1 MTEQT
6 MISPPRQT
14 PPPPPPAPPEKSGGN
29 NRMLLIGGLAA
40 VALLVVIII
49 AAVLIVPRLLG
60 GGGDSLADVMP
71 VDTTILVEANVA
83 NLLTDDA
90 VRVGAELEDAFD
102 AAEIDYNSDEP
113 ESLLEVLDE
122 EMDDMLGLTITDD
135 ILPWIGTNLAVGILE
150 LDMEAVDEGET
161 PDIIVAATVRDN
173 DAADAFIED
182 LVDAY
187 EDEMDYDFGDDEYEG
202 VLIFEDED
210 NELAFGRSD
219 NIFFLAPS
227 QNAIEDA
234 IDAQNGENLTDN
246 EVYSSFVGDLPNDR
260 AVTVYIDGQ
269 QLEDLVAAGGDVAR
283 ELEDIDP
290 DVIEDLGLQAM
301 ALTLAVVPEGIRMD
315 SIVKVEE
322 YSDEQQALIDAQSD
336 DANTIALLPDSTYM
350 YIVANGLNLYWESVL
365 DSLDSAGLPMD
376 DVDEAMDQFDDQFG
390 FNPADDLIPLLD
402 GEFSIALVDSDE
414 GMAAQEFGADLG
426 LIAILASSD
435 MEEMGGI
442 VEDFT
447 DALGDQGLEVN
458 DSEEDDYVLYE
469 VEAFGELAA
478 AYATTEDY
486 FIAGTGPEAIEDLFG
501 DDDKL
506 TDNDFYKYAMGA
518 LENNTIPV
526 MFLNLGELLSLAED
540 IDPSVEEVNDVNPV
554 TAVVAGARTDDTT
567 TITSIVFVVG
577 DGE

>member
-29 NRMLLIGGLAA
+29 NRMLIIGALAA

-49 AAVLIVPRLLG
+49 AAVLIIPRLLG

-71 VDTTILVEANVA
+71 LDTTILVEANVA

-90 VRVGAELEDAFD
+90 IRVGAELEDAFD
-102 AAEIDYNSDEP
+102 AAEIDYDSEDP
-113 ESLLEVLDE
+113 ATLLETLDE
-122 EMDDMLGLTITDD
+122 EMDDMLGLTVTDD
-135 ILPWIGTNLAVGILE
+135 ILPWIGTNLAIGILE
-150 LDMEAVDEGET
+150 LDLEAIDDGET
-161 PDIIVAATVRDN
+161 PNIIVAATVRDN
-173 DAADAFIED
+173 DAADTFIED

-202 VLIFEDED
+202 VLIFADED

-227 QNAIEDA
+227 QDDIEEA

-246 EVYSSFVGDLPNDR
+246 EVYSSFAGDLPNDR
-260 AVTVYIDGQ
+260 ALTVYLDGQ
-269 QLEDLVAAGGDVAR
+269 QLEDLIAEGGNVAP
-283 ELEDIDP
+283 ELEEVDP
-290 DVIEDLGLQAM
+290 DVVEDLGLEAI
-301 ALTLAVVPEGIRMD
+301 ALTLAVVPEGFRLD
-315 SIVKVEE
+315 SIIKVEE
-322 YSDEQQALIDAQSD
+322 YTDEQQELIDAQSD
-336 DANTIALLPDSTYM
+336 DAETIALLPDATYM
-350 YIVANGLNLYWESVL
+350 YFVATGLNLYWESVL
-365 DSLDSAGLPMD
+365 ESLDSAGLPMD
-376 DVDEAMDQFDDQFG
+376 DVDEAMDEFDNQFG

-402 GEFSIALVDSDE
+402 GEFSIAIVDSDE
-414 GMAAQEFGADLG
+414 GLAAQEFGADLG
-426 LIAILASSD
+426 LVAILSSSD
-435 MEEMGGI
+435 MEEMEGL

-447 DALGDQGLEVN
+447 DALGDMGMDVG
-458 DSEEDDYVLYE
+458 DSEEDDYLLYE
-469 VEAFGELAA
+469 VEAFGEMAA
-478 AYATTEDY
+478 AYATSQDY
-486 FIAGTGPEAIEDLFG
+486 LIAGTGPEVIESLYA

-526 MFLNLGELLSLAED
+526 MFLNLAEILSLAED
-540 IDPSVEEVNDVNPV
+540 IDPSVEDVNDVNPF
-554 TAVVAGARTDDTT
+554 TAVVAGARTNNTT
-567 TITSIVFVVG
+567 TTTSIVFVVG